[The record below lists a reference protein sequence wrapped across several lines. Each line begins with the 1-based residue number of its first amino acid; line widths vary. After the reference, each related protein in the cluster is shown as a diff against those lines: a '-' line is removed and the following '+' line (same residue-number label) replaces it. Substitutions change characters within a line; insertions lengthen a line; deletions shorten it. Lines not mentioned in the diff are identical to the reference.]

1 MAIASWPWILWR
13 HFSLCIGAKVHFIF
27 SMKFCTDLTARTT
40 GMRDT
45 SDRCV
50 FNCSTTD
57 RSATVGCFY
66 NNSVDFCQSWMGLKH
81 LRRWKQFP
89 VNLLSLKSIPWW
101 FNVTFFLCACW
112 WRNAQLHHGVQILY
126 RLFSIFQRYS
136 WYFWHHMQME
146 KCIFSCS
153 WTAAKNLSV
162 LISSFILVSPFYSI
176 RHVCISRKQICHNVS
191 LIVNKLPWI
200 LPFGNS

>member
-1 MAIASWPWILWR
+1 MAIASWLWILWR
-13 HFSLCIGAKVHFIF
+13 HFVCIGAKVHFIF
-27 SMKFCTDLTARTT
+27 SMKFCIDLTARTT

-50 FNCSTTD
+50 FNCSTAD

-101 FNVTFFLCACW
+101 FNVTFFCALAGGATRNYITEFKFYIDYFLFFIAIRDIFGTTCR
-112 WRNAQLHHGVQILY
+112 WRSV
-126 RLFSIFQRYS
+126 FSLVRGQPRRTCRY
-136 WYFWHHMQME
+136 WF
-146 KCIFSCS
+146 
-153 WTAAKNLSV
+153 
-162 LISSFILVSPFYSI
+162 LVSF
-176 RHVCISRKQICHNVS
+176 
-191 LIVNKLPWI
+191 
-200 LPFGNS
+200 